1 MAKFEI
7 GDRVMLI
14 STEGGGDHYA
24 VGKIGWKGTVVSTT
38 GISSIRDIEVRMDD
52 SQKGLYYFSKDLALI
67 SDTSHTTIGGS
78 IMSKLTVLAK
88 KMFDKDTKT
97 LIKAG
102 VLNNDLEV
110 ANQQFVLSFLVDK
123 HKAELAAL
131 AQEQLDEDEK
141 KS

>member
-1 MAKFEI
+1 MKYELNQRVVITHPEPSSRHGKGQIGAIVRIETFMSHPYLVRFDDGSKEVFCSAEI
-7 GDRVMLI
+7 SPV
-14 STEGGGDHYA
+14 
-24 VGKIGWKGTVVSTT
+24 
-38 GISSIRDIEVRMDD
+38 
-52 SQKGLYYFSKDLALI
+52 
-67 SDTSHTTIGGS
+67 DTSHTTIGGS
-78 IMSKLTVLAK
+78 IMSTLTVLAK
-88 KMFDKDTKT
+88 KVFDKDTKT

-123 HKAELAAL
+123 YKAELAAL